1 MSTTTNLPNGVTNV
15 AGDSAL
21 GSFVAPDPT
30 KVHTWFDDFDSYT
43 AGNWTVT
50 ETQAGATQAIV
61 DGDGGILALVNSA
74 ADNDLN
80 QIQWAKETFRLAAN
94 KRTWIKARFKVSNAT
109 ESDVLVGLYITDTA
123 PVASK
128 PSDGFFFQKADDSTS
143 LTFEVGINSTYTSTT
158 VGTMADDTYVEV
170 GAYYNGS
177 DKVDLFFNG
186 VRVASSVS
194 TNLCTDEDLAVA
206 LAVQNGDGN
215 ARTLSVDYLLVAEER

>member
-1 MSTTTNLPNGVTNV
+1 MSSTTNLPNGITNV
-15 AGDSAL
+15 AGDTAL

-30 KVHTWFDDFDSYT
+30 KVHMWFDDFDAYVS
-43 AGNWTVT
+43 GNWTVT
-50 ETQAGATQAIV
+50 ETQAGATQGIV

-74 ADNDLN
+74 ANDDVT
-80 QIQWAKETFRLAAN
+80 QIQWAKETFRLASS

-128 PSDGFFFQKADDSTS
+128 PSDGFYFQKLDGSTS
-143 LTFEVGINSTYTSTT
+143 LTFEIGKNSTYTSTT

-170 GAYYNGS
+170 GAYLDGT
-177 DKVDLFFNG
+177 KVDLFFNG
-186 VRVASSVS
+186 VRVASSAI
-194 TNLCTDEDLAVA
+194 TNLCDDEDLAVS

-215 ARTLSVDYLLVAEER
+215 ARTLSADYILVAKER